1 MSGNFTSIVYKAPNV
16 EIHYDNNFYSIKA
29 TKNLSK
35 GHLVFIEHVLWGDT
49 SYLCNG
55 VARDDKLFQTLYPR
69 PDDDKHSFEELLKRK
84 TMDNCFCFDGVFVL
98 GSMSSKFNHSC
109 TPNCHLD
116 IMDYKEENKFY
127 GAWTHKNVK
136 AGEELT
142 FDYANTSSP
151 EYHDKMKKFH
161 NFSCTCSNEFILQNR
176 KRVTNRKNTGDVF
189 RKRDKTL
196 IYSMVDEYTETE
208 HGQDV
213 SIRQKALRKFL
224 KNPGDVPQKV
234 LEVSQ

>member
-1 MSGNFTSIVYKAPNV
+1 MNGNFTSIVFKSPNV

-29 TKNLSK
+29 TKDLSK
-35 GHLVFIEHVLWGDT
+35 GHLVFIEHVLWGT
-49 SYLCNG
+49 SSYLGNG
-55 VARDDKLFQTLYPR
+55 VARDYELFKTLHPR
-69 PDDDKHSFEELLKRK
+69 PDDDKHSFEELLGEK
-84 TMDNCFCFDGVFVL
+84 TMDNCFCFDGVNVL
-98 GSMSSKFNHSC
+98 GSMCSKFNHSC

-142 FDYANTSSP
+142 FDYANTTSP
-151 EYHDKMKKFH
+151 DYHDKMKKLH
-161 NFSCTCSNEFILQNR
+161 NFSCTCSKEFILQNS
-176 KRVTNRKNTGDVF
+176 KRVNKRMNAGDAF

-196 IYSMVDEYTETE
+196 IYSMVDEYTDTA
-208 HGQDV
+208 HGKEV
-213 SIRQKALRKFL
+213 SLRQKALRKLL

-234 LEVSQ
+234 LEVSR